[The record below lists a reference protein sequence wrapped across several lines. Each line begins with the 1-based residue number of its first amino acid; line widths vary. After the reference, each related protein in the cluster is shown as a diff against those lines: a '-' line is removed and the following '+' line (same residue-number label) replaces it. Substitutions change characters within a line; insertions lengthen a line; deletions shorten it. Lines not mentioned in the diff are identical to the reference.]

1 MKANCTISVT
11 FTPAGSGARTGSLTI
26 TDNAPASPQ
35 VISLNGNGSDFVLS
49 ASPPSTSIP
58 AGQASS
64 FALTITPTFGFNAK
78 VTLNC
83 SGIPAVSTC
92 TISPASITPDG
103 KDPVPATLTVTT
115 GARTMAPPRSGPG
128 ANWPGFGAGRNLSWI
143 LWMIAFTLLGITT
156 AKRRRGAYIG
166 LGGIVL
172 SAVMW
177 VACGNGARFGGPVGT
192 PAGTYAVTI
201 GGTSGSVTHNTQ
213 VSLTVR

>member
-1 MKANCTISVT
+1 
-11 FTPAGSGARTGSLTI
+11 
-26 TDNAPASPQ
+26 
-35 VISLNGNGSDFVLS
+35 
-49 ASPPSTSIP
+49 
-58 AGQASS
+58 
-64 FALTITPTFGFNAK
+64 
-78 VTLNC
+78 
-83 SGIPAVSTC
+83 
-92 TISPASITPDG
+92 
-103 KDPVPATLTVTT
+103 
-115 GARTMAPPRSGPG
+115 
-128 ANWPGFGAGRNLSWI
+128 
-143 LWMIAFTLLGITT
+143 MIAFTLLGITT